1 MEDNT
6 KVKLGVLYII
16 LLPRSSSWHFRAA
29 LLQGNQAKC
38 QPGDRRTSDTSF
50 TSNGSWPGTERHCRL
65 GIANSFNGIVIVI
78 FQVMYPYALSI
89 SQYVSCFNLTT
100 CSRWTFKIKTI
111 YSVWAVCWT
120 QGALNLPPILWL
132 LLVDLPQPDRSSSDT
147 LPPQLWDE
155 ETNFALCCVFF
166 WWTMLT
172 GWSISYKG
180 SVTYTALWLGD
191 GVDGSIPQND
201 WSLRGLA
208 MEACWIEMQQ
218 MMTNA
223 LLLLLRSNRGET
235 SYISD
240 LFVSL
245 ICSL

>member
-1 MEDNT
+1 M
-6 KVKLGVLYII
+6 YII

-29 LLQGNQAKC
+29 LLRGNQAKC

-132 LLVDLPQPDRSSSDT
+132 LLVDLPQPDRSSCDT
-147 LPPQLWDE
+147 LPPQLWDD

-166 WWTMLT
+166 LMNNADWMINLLQRISNICCIMTWRWCRRFYSTEWSKCSWTCNASLLNWNAT
-172 GWSISYKG
+172 
-180 SVTYTALWLGD
+180 
-191 GVDGSIPQND
+191 ND
-201 WSLRGLA
+201 DK
-208 MEACWIEMQQ
+208 C
-218 MMTNA
+218 
-223 LLLLLRSNRGET
+223 T
-235 SYISD
+235 SPSAA
-240 LFVSL
+240 
-245 ICSL
+245 